1 MAPRA
6 TDSPTVSKD
15 SHRIRSMFGA
25 IAPVYDMLN
34 HLLSLNIDQAWRRF
48 TVRAALRETDRHVLD
63 VACGTGDL
71 TAQLRRA
78 AAPAAQVVGVDFC
91 EPMLRIAMR
100 KQPVPFLL
108 ADGLHLPFAAQ
119 SFDLLTIGFGLRNM
133 ESLEAGLREMRRV
146 LRPGGRL
153 AILEFTTPRNPV
165 IRAVYLLY
173 FRRLLPAIGNLVSRS
188 EAYGYLSRS
197 VLEWPSPRELA
208 RILKRCGYRHVRHA
222 ELSLGIA
229 VLHIAERAPR

>member
-1 MAPRA
+1 MALRA
-6 TDSPTVSKD
+6 PDSPTVSKEAR
-15 SHRIRSMFGA
+15 RIQSMFGA
-25 IAPVYDMLN
+25 IAPVYDLLN

-48 TVRAALRETDRHVLD
+48 AVRASLRPTDRRVLD

-71 TAQLRRA
+71 TAQLQRA
-78 AAPAAQVVGVDFC
+78 ASPGTQVVGVDFC
-91 EPMLRIAMR
+91 EPMLRRAAR
-100 KQPVPFLL
+100 KQPLPFLL
-108 ADGLHLPFAAQ
+108 ADGLRLPFADR

-133 ESLEAGLREMRRV
+133 ESFEAGLREMRRV

-153 AILEFTTPRNPV
+153 AILEFTTPSNPI

-208 RILKRCGYRHVRHA
+208 RILKRCGYRRVRHA